1 MGRVLA
7 LRYDAFKSKIA
18 GVAKDG
24 WAVVFDVL
32 IEPTRRGLSQVS
44 WGTAVRGWPPRFR
57 TIQVSPKIFPT
68 FRRRRGGATARFR
81 TIQVY
86 PKDMGA
92 FAGHTRPLNRPTLLN
107 DALGSKG
114 ERS

>member
-1 MGRVLA
+1 MGDGGEGLA
-7 LRYDAFKSKIA
+7 TSIQNNS
-18 GVAKDG
+18 
-24 WAVVFDVL
+24 
-32 IEPTRRGLSQVS
+32 GLPQ
-44 WGTAVRGWPPRFR
+44 GFFPPS
-57 TIQVSPKIFPT
+57 VEAEA
-68 FRRRRGGATARFR
+68 GATARFR

-92 FAGHTRPLNRPTLLN
+92 FAGHTRSVNRPTLLN